1 MNEDQIRLQRRLKMK
16 VIKDIKKLLIEELK
30 ENKDK
35 YIYCFLLFND
45 NLHIIYF
52 FWKIKIKIFIF

>member
-1 MNEDQIRLQRRLKMK
+1 MK

-35 YIYCFLLFND
+35 YIYYFLLFND

-52 FWKIKIKIFIF
+52 FWKIEIKIFYTSIIELLIY

>member
-1 MNEDQIRLQRRLKMK
+1 MK

-52 FWKIKIKIFIF
+52 FWKIEIKIFTLLLNY

>member
-1 MNEDQIRLQRRLKMK
+1 MK

-35 YIYCFLLFND
+35 YIYCFLLLND

-52 FWKIKIKIFIF
+52 FWKIEIKIFTLLLNY